1 MFNFTLQE
9 IVNLAQLLGLIVITG
24 GTITLGALAAPSL
37 FHNLSREEAG
47 SVMVEIF
54 SKFDSWIKVS
64 SIVILV
70 AKLIDVAYIHKF
82 NFFIETTVGEEVIK
96 MLNTNMLIST
106 ILVVAIAATSLHIAF
121 RLSPAIQESY
131 EADSAQFPVLHK
143 QSEMLHRV
151 NFLLGIGLLF
161 SFAIY

>member
-9 IVNLAQLLGLIVITG
+9 IVNLTQLLGLIVITG

-37 FHNLSREEAG
+37 FKNLNREEAG

-54 SKFDSWIKVS
+54 GKFSNWIKVS
-64 SIVILV
+64 AILILL
-70 AKLIDVAYIHKF
+70 AKLIDVVCIHKF
-82 NFFIETTVGEEVIK
+82 NFFVQCTVGEELVK
-96 MLNTNMLIST
+96 SLNTNMLVST
-106 ILVVAIAATSLHIAF
+106 LLVVAIAATSLHIAF
-121 RLSPAIQESY
+121 KLSPAIVESY
-131 EADSAQFPVLHK
+131 EADSEQFPLLHK

-161 SFAIY
+161 SFVV

>member
-1 MFNFTLQE
+1 MFHLTLQE

-37 FHNLSREEAG
+37 FRNLNREEAG

-54 SKFDSWIKVS
+54 SKFDGWIKVS

-70 AKLIDVAYIHKF
+70 AKLVDLVYIHKF
-82 NFFIETTVGEEVIK
+82 NFFIETTVGEELVK
-96 MLNTNMLIST
+96 SLNANMLVST
-106 ILVVAIAATSLHIAF
+106 VLVVAIAATSLHIAF
-121 RLSPAIQESY
+121 KLSPAIVESY

-161 SFAIY
+161 SFVV

>member
-1 MFNFTLQE
+1 M
-9 IVNLAQLLGLIVITG
+9 
-24 GTITLGALAAPSL
+24 
-37 FHNLSREEAG
+37 
-47 SVMVEIF
+47 
-54 SKFDSWIKVS
+54 
-64 SIVILV
+64 ILV

-82 NFFIETTVGEEVIK
+82 NFFIESTVGEEVVK
-96 MLNTNMLIST
+96 TLNTNMLVST

-121 RLSPAIQESY
+121 RLSPAIKESY
-131 EADSAQFPVLHK
+131 EADSAQFPKLHK